1 MFPFSPADL
10 SPGSQSLDCL
20 APSAAS
26 FLRGSPPFG
35 FFPLGFAS
43 CCGAAAFR
51 QPFQTTWKNSKR
63 VLLLEL
69 PLRSSANSNGGLNGG
84 PVHLSFDALVSPIHS
99 SYPGFLPLGKVVGS
113 SGLEPPTSRL
123 SGVRSNHLSYEPMFA
138 RTPVSCLRP
147 ARFWQSLFRVPTPA
161 PPAFATRGPSPR
173 GSRSLRSR
181 LPPAQLVEMNRFE
194 LSTPCLQGRCSPI

>member
-1 MFPFSPADL
+1 MSKTRSLRDRFLSRPSRVCSPFPRLISHPVRSL
-10 SPGSQSLDCL
+10 STAWLLPQLPSTAGLHLSVSSLSVSRL
-20 APSAAS
+20 
-26 FLRGSPPFG
+26 
-35 FFPLGFAS
+35 
-43 CCGAAAFR
+43 AAA
-51 QPFQTTWKNSKR
+51 QP
-63 VLLLEL
+63 L
-69 PLRSSANSNGGLNGG
+69 
-84 PVHLSFDALVSPIHS
+84 
-99 SYPGFLPLGKVVGS
+99 VGS

-147 ARFWQSLFRVPTPA
+147 ARFWQSLFRVPAPA
-161 PPAFATRGPSPR
+161 PPALATRGPSPR